1 MIELVM
7 HIVKNDMVIHTEK
20 TEMMR
25 LVVKIEY
32 VGKIADMFDKIL
44 RDYYEN
50 VGITHETSVACTSQ
64 QNGIVKRRNR
74 TLVEVART
82 MLIFSKAPLFLCA
95 EAVSTTCYTQNHSL
109 IRSAI
114 TRTPYEL
121 MHDKQPDLLYLHV
134 FGSLCY
140 PINDSEDLGIVPN
153 PIPHPPYVPPTKND
167 WDVLFQLMFDEFF
180 NPSPSVVSL
189 VPVAA
194 ARRPIDPTGSFVST
208 SLEQGTPSASTSSTQ
223 EQEHSLIIS
232 QGVKESLKTPHFHDG
247 PLHKTLHEESTLQG
261 SSSNVRPS
269 HTPFEL
275 FGRWTKNH
283 PIANVIGDP
292 SRSVSI
298 RKQLKIDA
306 LWCYFDAF
314 LTSIEPKKF
323 KEAMTEL
330 SWIDSIQE
338 EIHEFERLQV
348 WELVRCLNR
357 FRQEEGIDFE
367 ESYAPVARIEA
378 IRIFIASVANKNMT
392 IYQID
397 VKTAFLNGKLRE
409 VVYVS
414 KPKGF
419 VDQDK
424 PNHVYRLNK
433 ELYGLKQAPRMW
445 YDMLSSFL
453 LSQEFSKGAVDLTL
467 FTRKVG
473 RDILLKYGMLYVDS
487 VDAPIMDKTKPDED
501 LQRKPVDPRHY

>member
-32 VGKIADMFDKIL
+32 VGTVRLENDQIAKIMGYSDYQLGNVTISKIL

-338 EIHEFERLQV
+338 EIHEFERLQ
-348 WELVRCLNR
+348 
-357 FRQEEGIDFE
+357 
-367 ESYAPVARIEA
+367 
-378 IRIFIASVANKNMT
+378 
-392 IYQID
+392 
-397 VKTAFLNGKLRE
+397 
-409 VVYVS
+409 
-414 KPKGF
+414 
-419 VDQDK
+419 
-424 PNHVYRLNK
+424 
-433 ELYGLKQAPRMW
+433 
-445 YDMLSSFL
+445 
-453 LSQEFSKGAVDLTL
+453 
-467 FTRKVG
+467 
-473 RDILLKYGMLYVDS
+473 KYGMLYVDS